1 MGFRDAQLAEA
12 IEQHHTEDAIR
23 LLDKISD
30 INYQTH
36 QRCTALHRAVK
47 HNNIA
52 VAAVLLERGASM
64 NILPKN
70 KAHRTINQSPML
82 LALEMGESHE
92 EMQLLFLR
100 HLKIVRDTWKSSDSD
115 YSDGFV

>member
-1 MGFRDAQLAEA
+1 
-12 IEQHHTEDAIR
+12 
-23 LLDKISD
+23 
-30 INYQTH
+30 
-36 QRCTALHRAVK
+36 
-47 HNNIA
+47 
-52 VAAVLLERGASM
+52 
-64 NILPKN
+64 
-70 KAHRTINQSPML
+70 ML